1 MSNKISKIVEE
12 QIKSWRLQNSLGQ
25 RSRIQKKYY
34 PVITISREFGAR
46 GAAMA
51 KVLGRKIGF
60 KVWDDELLQAIA
72 EGSDSDQKL
81 LEKLDERLQ
90 EAVGNTFAGFF
101 KNLPTN
107 TSYLRSLIYL
117 VKTIEEKGSEIIVG
131 RGANYICEN
140 PLSFHIRV
148 VRPLKS
154 RIAGYAEREGLTK
167 EEARRIVKQR
177 DRERAEFIKVNFKGK
192 ISTPSD
198 YDLLINSNT
207 YTLEQM
213 VDIALEAYEEKIGQA
228 VGVSD

>member
-1 MSNKISKIVEE
+1 MPYKVSQIVEE

-25 RSRIQKKYY
+25 RSRSKERHY
-34 PVITISREFGAR
+34 PVITVSREFGAR

-51 KVLGRKIGF
+51 EVLGRKIGF
-60 KVWDDELLQAIA
+60 KVWNDELLQAIA
-72 EGSDSDQKL
+72 EGSGSDRKL

-90 EAVGNTFAGFF
+90 QAVGDAFAGFF

-117 VKTIEEKGSEIIVG
+117 VKTIEDQGSEIIVG

-140 PLSFHIRV
+140 PLSFHVRL

-154 RIAGYAEREGLTK
+154 RIAGYAEREGLTE
-167 EEARRIVKQR
+167 EEAKRIVEQR
-177 DRERAEFIKVNFKGK
+177 DRERAEFTKVNFYRD

-198 YDLLINSNT
+198 YDLLINSDT
-207 YTLEQM
+207 YTLEQIA
-213 VDIALEAYEEKIGQA
+213 DIVLEAYEKKIDQA
-228 VGVSD
+228 VMV